1 VNIFWRELR
10 ATRKSLI
17 IWSVIVILFAVVG
30 TNKFSAFY
38 KNPDLLAMM
47 DAMPPAMVTALNM
60 DAFNLTT
67 LNGFYGVMI
76 TYNALIL
83 SIAAAMWGSDIISKE
98 ERDRTVEFSLT
109 LPVTRARL
117 ITGKAAATA
126 FNSLV
131 LLAVAFGITVV
142 TAQPYAPDGT
152 FYRFVAISMLAYAL
166 LMAIFLT
173 LGILLGCAMRQYKRA
188 GTAAVWILLAAYF
201 GSLLVELNAGVRW
214 LRYVT
219 PFSYYY
225 PLLML
230 HESRLEVPFV
240 ALAVVIA
247 AACLAGAYAT
257 YEKRDLYI

>member
-1 VNIFWRELR
+1 VNILRRELR

-38 KNPDLLAMM
+38 GNPDLLAMM

-67 LNGFYGVMI
+67 LSGFYGIMV

-83 SIAAAMWGSDIISKE
+83 AIAAAMWGSDIISKE

-117 ITGKAAATA
+117 VTGKAAAVA
-126 FNSLV
+126 VNCIL
-131 LLAVAFGITVV
+131 LLAVTWGITLA
-142 TAQPYAPDGT
+142 TAQPYAPDAE
-152 FYRFVAISMLAYAL
+152 FYRFVAISMLAFAL
-166 LMAIFLT
+166 LQAIFLT
-173 LGILLGCAMRQYKRA
+173 LGILLGCAMRQHKRA
-188 GTAAVWILLAAYF
+188 GTAAVWILLAGYF
-201 GSLLVELNAGVRW
+201 GSLLVELNTDIRW

-219 PFSYYY
+219 PFSYYD

-257 YEKRDLYI
+257 YQKRDLYI